1 MGALT
6 SFITNLIIYILLA
19 VILDMLVPN
28 SSFRKYTKLVIGLI
42 LVAILLAPVLNLFK
56 ADLPLAMEQT
66 LAVIGRKDTGQFD
79 AKITDKKSEIN
90 QADRAYTLEQMAVQL
105 KRDAEGELM
114 ATFQYQV
121 TGIRVEMKDKSSE
134 LKAENIKSIAVQLRK
149 SSKNHEI
156 EMVEPVDTSFHSD
169 NKVQTTK
176 EVEISDWLTKR
187 WALSKDVVT
196 VTIAK

>member
-1 MGALT
+1 MGAVS

-42 LVAILLAPVLNLFK
+42 LISIMLAPVLDFFK
-56 ADLPLAMEQT
+56 ADLSVTMEKT
-66 LAVIGRKDTGQFD
+66 LAVVGRKDAGLMNNQ
-79 AKITDKKSEIN
+79 ITDKKSEIN

-114 ATFQYQV
+114 TTFQYQV

-134 LKAENIKSIAVQLRK
+134 LKAENIKSIAVQLQK
-149 SSKNHEI
+149 SSKDHEI
-156 EMVEPVDTSFHSD
+156 EMVEPVDTSFYSD
-169 NKVQTTK
+169 NKVQSTK

-187 WALSKDVVT
+187 WELSKDVVT